1 MLALVLCVLPT
12 FADDTAVVTPTAEMK
27 PIAYLAGNWHGS
39 GWVQM
44 REGRQTFTVKE
55 KVEPKLNGGVFLV
68 EGIGKAPDGRVVHH
82 ALAFFHYDSKA
93 GEFRIKAFRRDG
105 GYVDAKGEMKD
116 GKFVWGFDQPQAGKV
131 RFTIH
136 QNDKGQWHEMGEFS
150 QDGKQWRQF
159 LEMTLDRVK

>member
-1 MLALVLCVLPT
+1 MLALVLCILPT
-12 FADDTAVVTPTAEMK
+12 FADDAAAVTPTAEMK
-27 PIAYLAGNWHGS
+27 PIAFLAGNWQGS
-39 GWVQM
+39 GWVLT
-44 REGRQTFTVKE
+44 REGKDTFTVRE

-68 EGIGKAPDGRVVHH
+68 EGIGKRTDGRVAHH
-82 ALAFFHYDSKA
+82 ALAFFHFDSNA
-93 GEFRIKAFRRDG
+93 GEFRIKAFRKDG